1 MENYTDIIAKLKK
14 EFDGDNISKIIQK
27 AIHEGER
34 IEKKRQNNARKESEK
49 ANKSTLRISPAEII
63 KEVEKSPLDDT
74 VLQALYKES
83 LVTANLAASLDNKTF
98 PQWVR
103 EYFNRTPSS
112 AYTIAFLY
120 FYQKN
125 DNLDTEPKG
134 DDRKDHIAQIIACMI
149 RDRIEGEHIS
159 EKPKDNNHSSRYRS
173 TNNAKKSY
181 DNPFMTKEDF
191 YRNKENIKN
200 TQSRNNY
207 SRETRNNNGSNKK
220 PGINFVDDILAPLLN
235 VDPKDI
241 HDARKEMKE
250 TRSDVQSELK
260 DIFDDIFKDFNKYN
274 K

>member
-1 MENYTDIIAKLKK
+1 MENYTDIIAQLKN

-34 IEKKRQNNARKESEK
+34 IEKKRQENARKESEK
-49 ANKSTLRISPAEII
+49 ENNSTLRISPAEII
-63 KEVEKSPLDDT
+63 KEVEKSPLDDA

-83 LVTANLAASLDNKTF
+83 LVTANLASSLDNKTF
-98 PQWVR
+98 PKWVR

-112 AYTIAFLY
+112 AYTIAFLD

-125 DNLDTEPKG
+125 DNLNTEPKG
-134 DDRKDHIAQIIACMI
+134 DDRKDHIARIIACMI
-149 RDRIEGEHIS
+149 HDRIEGEHLS
-159 EKPKDNNHSSRYRS
+159 EKSEDDNHRSRYRS
-173 TNNAKKSY
+173 TNNTKKSY

-191 YRNKENIKN
+191 YRNRENTKN
-200 TQSRNNY
+200 TQYRNNY
-207 SRETRNNNGSNKK
+207 SRGTRNTSGDNKK
-220 PGINFVDDILAPLLN
+220 PSINFVDDVLAPLLN